1 MTGGRAKVR
10 SRKTA
15 FWKDTDKD
23 RGSQLGRRISRESE
37 REKKDHINKRVET
50 VRWQMLHQNSQQAN
64 HQKDWHRAYG
74 TYKTVKQTNRNYMT
88 DRNTK
93 LERKPDRWRDK
104 TITRQ
109 TEGQPNRQ
117 LYAFFIVWGFCL
129 IIKLRNLVPATE

>member
-1 MTGGRAKVR
+1 
-10 SRKTA
+10 
-15 FWKDTDKD
+15 
-23 RGSQLGRRISRESE
+23 
-37 REKKDHINKRVET
+37 
-50 VRWQMLHQNSQQAN
+50 
-64 HQKDWHRAYG
+64 
-74 TYKTVKQTNRNYMT
+74 MT

-129 IIKLRNLVPATE
+129 IIKLRNKKLKKIIVTFLTNQIFFLASSS